1 MSLPQYKTIVD
12 HLKSQIAAGKLSTQD
27 KLPSERQLSDRFNA
41 SRITA
46 REALLQLEKEGV
58 IYRLN
63 RRGWF
68 VSPTRLVYDPTS
80 PATFNQMLASQNRI
94 GETTPIS
101 CELTEAPKAIAAVME
116 LSEGSP
122 VYLIK
127 RLRSVEHRPILIE
140 QIYVDANLCP
150 GLLKHD
156 FSQSLTEIFA
166 THYQK
171 EVTQTDVHMFATSLD
186 EQTAQ
191 ELQVSTGS
199 PCLEIKRCRFTDDG
213 RVLEY
218 DIEYWRHDA
227 VELRMSLGHGDK

>member
-12 HLKSQIAAGKLSTQD
+12 YLKNLIVQGELTTQD
-27 KLPSERQLSDRFNA
+27 KLPSERQLSDQFNA

-46 REALLQLEKEGV
+46 REALLQLEREGV

-68 VSPTRLVYDPTS
+68 VSPTRLIYDPTS
-80 PATFNQMLASQNRI
+80 PATFNQILASQNRS

-101 CELTEAPKAIAAVME
+101 CKLTEAPKNIAAAMD

-127 RLRSVEHRPILIE
+127 RLRSVEYRPILIE

-156 FSQSLTEIFA
+156 FSQSLTEIFY

-171 EVTQTDVHMFATSLD
+171 SVVTTDVNMYATSLD

-191 ELQVSTGS
+191 ELQVSAGS
-199 PCLEIKRCRFTDDG
+199 PCLEIKRCRYTDNG
-213 RVLEY
+213 KVLEY

-227 VELRMSLGHGDK
+227 VELRMSLGNG